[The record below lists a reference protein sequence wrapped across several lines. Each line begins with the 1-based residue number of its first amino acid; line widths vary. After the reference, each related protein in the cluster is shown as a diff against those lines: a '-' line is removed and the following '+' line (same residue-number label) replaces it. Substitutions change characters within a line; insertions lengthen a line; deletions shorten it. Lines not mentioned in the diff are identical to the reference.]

1 MCWKI
6 IESISKI
13 IRSDSAAST
22 VVAVALLLGIL
33 AIFFLNIRVH
43 FVPQWEEDTE
53 YAHMLE
59 VCEDM
64 SRLKSNMDILSTG
77 LNIDP
82 DSRNTLNTPFRM
94 GGGELPLFQ
103 RTRPVS
109 TLTLNPEGSMMSVSI
124 TENNSTTKLYP
135 YNEPLDTGA
144 ISYRTSNFNYVNQ
157 VYTYENGALIISQ
170 NDRSFMRLPPLISL
184 ERETN
189 VTTLSVDAICLEGS
203 AKTLSSNGVEDLRLR
218 SRSRSHLYVYDPTG
232 YESMLNVTSASLT
245 IFTEYPEA
253 WEMYFNTTA
262 CDENLHW
269 NTDYNVSSNSSA
281 AVLTLHPA
289 DDDLEIKIYKSE
301 IDVEM
306 MKW

>member
-6 IESISKI
+6 IESISKMI
-13 IRSDSAAST
+13 KADSAAST

-33 AIFFLNIRVH
+33 AIFFMNIQVN
-43 FVPQWEEDTE
+43 FVPQWEEDSE

-64 SRLKSNMDILSTG
+64 SRLKSNIDILSTG

-82 DSRNTLNTPFRM
+82 DARNTLNTPFRM
-94 GGGELPLFQ
+94 EGGELPFFQ

-109 TLTLNPEGSMMSVSI
+109 TLTLAPEGSMMSVSV
-124 TENNSTTKLYP
+124 TENNSTTRLYP
-135 YNEPLDTGA
+135 KNGPLATGT
-144 ISYRTSNFNYVNQ
+144 ISHHTSNFNYINQ

-189 VTTLSVDAICLEGS
+189 VTTLSVDAICLKGS
-203 AKTLSSNGVEDLRLR
+203 AETLSSNGVEDLRLK
-218 SRSRSHLYVYDPTG
+218 SRSRSDLYDMTDL
-232 YESMLNVTSASLT
+232 ENIRNETSASLT

-253 WEMYFNTTA
+253 WKMYFNTTA
-262 CDENLHW
+262 CDEHLHW
-269 NTDYNVSSNSSA
+269 GTDYKVSSNSSA
-281 AVLTLHPA
+281 VVLTLHPV

-301 IDVEM
+301 IDVDM
-306 MKW
+306 VKW